1 MGGSIEIVTCAATA
15 PPGGHYSAATAH
27 GDLVFISGQ
36 LPIAPDGSHLADR
49 DFVAQARQAVD
60 NLLAIAAAAGSGR
73 DGLLKVTAYI
83 VGIENWPLFNRLYAE
98 VMGEHRPARAVVPV
112 PELHYGYLIEIEAVA
127 VRRR

>member
-1 MGGSIEIVTCAATA
+1 MSGSIDVVTCAAIA
-15 PPGGHYSAATAH
+15 PPGGHYSAAAAH

-49 DFVAQARQAVD
+49 DFTIQARQALD
-60 NLLAIAAAAGSGR
+60 NLLAIAASAGSGR

-98 VMGEHRPARAVVPV
+98 VMGDHRPARAVVPV
-112 PELHYGYLIEIEAVA
+112 PELHHGYLVEIEAVA
-127 VRRR
+127 VRKA